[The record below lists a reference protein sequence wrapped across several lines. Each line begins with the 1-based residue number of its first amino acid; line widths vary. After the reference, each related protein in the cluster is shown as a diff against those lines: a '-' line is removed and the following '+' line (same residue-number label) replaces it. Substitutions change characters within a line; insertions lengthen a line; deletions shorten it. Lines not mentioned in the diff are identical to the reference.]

1 MCYLLSKLDYCI
13 FCFLNSYKHQNS
25 NVGDRIYKNGERVT
39 DRNAERLSM
48 KSFTGDDASM
58 DIVCEHSSIRQGACG
73 GSRGAR
79 ESVSRDVSEYSMSLD
94 SVTSHHD
101 DVTGARCA
109 SRASGGSITEV
120 ESDYP
125 CNSLQHRCSPV
136 VYIVNPTKA
145 DAATCGDE
153 SSSDTLTISHD
164 DSTLSSYSTITPLN
178 HVPSNAGGKTK
189 VHVHS
194 SGKSSTFN
202 R

>member
-1 MCYLLSKLDYCI
+1 
-13 FCFLNSYKHQNS
+13 
-25 NVGDRIYKNGERVT
+25 
-39 DRNAERLSM
+39 M

-58 DIVCEHSSIRQGACG
+58 DIVCEHSSVRRGACS

-101 DVTGARCA
+101 ELMGPRCA
-109 SRASGGSITEV
+109 SRASGGSMTEV

-125 CNSLQHRCSPV
+125 CNSLQHRCSPAGYV
-136 VYIVNPTKA
+136 VNSTKA

-164 DSTLSSYSTITPLN
+164 DSTISSYSTIAPLN
-178 HVPSNAGGKTK
+178 HVSSTAGGKTK
-189 VHVHS
+189 MHVHS